1 MNTKTMSN
9 SINAPPTV
17 TDFPLSLIFKL
28 FSDPGM
34 FQQIITVFFFYTAT
48 TAKVCIQEH
57 SNGKCYSSIYLFIH

>member
-34 FQQIITVFFFYTAT
+34 FQQIITAFSFLY
-48 TAKVCIQEH
+48 
-57 SNGKCYSSIYLFIH
+57 CYNSKSVHPGALERKMLQ